1 MNIPFSKLKHRY
13 FNSNMKFCNMLS
25 VRILSFLTRWKSLR
39 FILIIL
45 ILLEIY
51 LLKKWLPASDYEK
64 TKRFDYILQTPN
76 ICPNDTV
83 RFILRH
89 NYTFVEDIK

>member
-1 MNIPFSKLKHRY
+1 MI
-13 FNSNMKFCNMLS
+13 S

-39 FILIIL
+39 FILIIF

-51 LLKKWLPASDYEK
+51 LFKKWLPASDFKK
-64 TKRFDYILQTPN
+64 TKQFDYMLQTSN

-83 RFILRH
+83 RFILCH
-89 NYTFVEDIK
+89 NYTFDKEISVLRKIKSE